1 MPGYQP
7 FAISNFRTG
16 FDQAVEPW
24 LLPRDGWQVMKN
36 AHLYR
41 GVVETIAGYDVFA
54 FMSYRTEIQLT
65 GTINGVNKVFTG
77 NLAAQPST
85 NNFYI
90 QATINA
96 AATQV
101 ETFTDDGTGTL
112 TGSNG
117 GTGTIDYNSPW
128 AVSVTF
134 GSAAPVMLP
143 AAGPN
148 VYNAVILQYDSL
160 ASQMT
165 PSAIMGIK
173 PYYGSNGD
181 QQIMIFDQ
189 HRMGILVELQADM
202 AELQE
207 KNYGVTEIPH
217 EVQELNVN
225 PTFGVSTGPFTGT
238 LAHVPIIPGQVIMLL
253 FDSSSPTANL
263 LGTIVDNGAGKLT
276 GALLDATANNY
287 INYATG
293 AYVLNFLANRAATQR
308 LTISYS
314 NFGSLFSGSISDF
327 FSVTNYN
334 GNAFFTN
341 NKDNIMY
348 FNGTEIKF
356 LNTNLTVKLNTVAP
370 YDITQCL
377 HVQMHRERLL
387 LLAPIVLGLPA
398 LNAIFWS
405 RAGVAT
411 DFTNDER
418 LLAPTSE
425 YIKAYSIIN
434 YDLVVRFINSEYVFR
449 YTSDA
454 FSPFRWDKTNSLWR
468 CDAPYS
474 AINYDSY
481 FSSVGL
487 PGIVA
492 SDGVNVIRIDENIPD
507 FTLGGRIPDQMPVI
521 TIDPTSIQQCYGER
535 FDDFKEGWLCYR
547 GSGEDDSNSV
557 QGSDAV
563 LAFNYQDETYSIY
576 TFPFSCLGFGRIINQ
591 LVWSTTHD
599 YWVAGPNDEP
609 GANWTW
615 NSYTQDNNALIDLA
629 GGFSGEIYQL
639 GESFTLGDAD
649 YEVLNPVKFE
659 AISKNFN
666 PFIEQGELVR
676 LGYVDFL
683 VSNNA
688 HTKVRIQFYINDLM
702 TPQFNTYSKEETLT
716 FTGDGQSKVWKRCYF
731 GGVGKSVTIRIYQ
744 ADNDF
749 TVSTLDQPIR
759 IHAMTLWMKP
769 AGRIYG

>member
-7 FAISNFRTG
+7 FQVSNFRTG

-54 FMSYRTEIQLT
+54 YMSYRTQVALT
-65 GTINGVNKVFTG
+65 GTINGVNKTFTG

-85 NNFYI
+85 NNFYV
-90 QATINA
+90 QATINTG
-96 AATQV
+96 ATEV

-112 TGSNG
+112 TGNNG

-143 AAGPN
+143 NAGPN
-148 VYNAVILQYDSL
+148 VYNTVILQYDSL
-160 ASQMT
+160 ASQVT

-181 QQIMIFDQ
+181 QQIMVFDQ
-189 HRMGILVELQADM
+189 LRMGILVEIDQDM
-202 AELQE
+202 ATLQE
-207 KNYGVTEIPH
+207 KNYGVSEVPH
-217 EVQELNVN
+217 EIQELNIS
-225 PTFGVSTGPFTGT
+225 PPFSASTGPFTGT
-238 LAHVPIIPGQVIMLL
+238 LAHVPLIPGQVTFYL
-253 FDSSSPTANL
+253 FNGNTPTATL
-263 LGTIVDNGAGKLT
+263 LDTITDNGAGLLT
-276 GALLDATANNY
+276 GTLLDPAANNY
-287 INYATG
+287 INYTTG
-293 AYVLNFLANRAATQR
+293 QWVMNFLANRAATQR
-308 LTISYS
+308 LTVSYS
-314 NFGSLFSGSISDF
+314 NYGNIFTGSISDF

-341 NKDNIMY
+341 NKDPIMY
-348 FNGTEIKF
+348 YNGSEIKF
-356 LNTNLTVKLNTVAP
+356 LNTNFTAKPNTIAP
-370 YDITQCL
+370 YDISTCL

-387 LLAPIVLGLPA
+387 LLAPIVEGVPV
-398 LNAIFWS
+398 LNGIYWS
-405 RAGVAT
+405 KAGVAT

-547 GSGEDDSNSV
+547 GSGEDDSDSV

-563 LAFNYQDETYSIY
+563 LAYNYQDETYSIY

-599 YWVAGPNDEP
+599 YWEDAD
-609 GANWTW
+609 WTW

-629 GGFSGEIYQL
+629 GGFAGEVYQL
-639 GESFTLGDAD
+639 GDSYTLGDPD
-649 YEVLNPVKFE
+649 FEVLNPVKFE

-666 PFIEQGELVR
+666 PFVEQGELVR
-676 LGYVDFL
+676 MGYVDFL
-683 VSNNA
+683 FSTNA
-688 HTKVRIQFYINDLM
+688 DTTLRIQYYINDLM
-702 TPQFNTYSKEETLT
+702 NPEFNTYSKEDVVTL
-716 FTGDGQSKVWKRCYF
+716 TGDGQSKVWKRCYF
-731 GGVGKSVTIRIYQ
+731 GGVGKSITIRIYQ
-744 ADNDF
+744 ADSDF
-749 TVSTLDQPIR
+749 TADTLDQPIR
-759 IHAMTLWMKP
+759 LHAMTLWMKP